1 MAKAEILLLKVYS
14 PPPLLN
20 GMWLRCGYEVIINN
34 NIHPYV
40 FAAALRDL
48 TERGRGK
55 IRNIMII
62 GPADCGKTFLLAPLQ
77 IVFKTFSNPEK
88 DKFAW
93 IGAETSECIFL
104 NEFRW
109 SGELNN
115 QESFYFF

>member
-20 GMWLRCGYEVIINN
+20 GMWLRCGYE
-34 NIHPYV
+34 
-40 FAAALRDL
+40 AAALRDL

-93 IGAETSECIFL
+93 IGAGTSECIFL
-104 NEFRW
+104 NDFRW

-115 QESFYFF
+115 LESFYFF